1 MRTRKIWNN
10 WTTTLSLRYDLKGV
24 FAKNEK
30 GYRLTAINCDGDGGD
45 RC

>member
-30 GYRLTAINCDGDGGD
+30 GCDADGDGGD